1 MTCHDSMVIQ
11 WSDEDQVFVVTLP
24 EFHGAQ
30 SHGETY
36 KRKQPRTAKRSW
48 SSWWKRIRNRD
59 GLCLNHKLTNPRP
72 RPC

>member
-48 SSWWKRIRNRD
+48 SS
-59 GLCLNHKLTNPRP
+59 
-72 RPC
+72 